1 MVTKKNKLKAL
12 VAVLS
17 LSVASLVGSAVV
29 PSAANAATLKN
40 VKIAFLLPQ
49 NGVPRFEQL
58 DKPYF
63 EKQIKKFE
71 CNMEKKTL
79 KIYYHYADGKITSK
93 DVEFDRDWVITN
105 SKGSDDKQE
114 ESNFE
119 QQQ

>member
-1 MVTKKNKLKAL
+1 MKDNNLGQEVRILKM
-12 VAVLS
+12 
-17 LSVASLVGSAVV
+17 
-29 PSAANAATLKN
+29 TQK
-40 VKIAFLLPQ
+40 FD
-49 NGVPRFEQL
+49 L
-58 DKPYF
+58 DPWEKDV

-79 KIYYHYADGKITSK
+79 KIYNHYADGKITSK